1 MSFANM
7 SLKENN
13 SDIIDESLYK
23 TILEKIDKSLI
34 ELEFELDEIDYYA
47 SDEEIELLKKK
58 IEERKQAIQ
67 KIKNKF
73 MNYLKK
79 KYLIHYYELL

>member
-13 SDIIDESLYK
+13 LDIIDESLYK
-23 TILEKIDKSLI
+23 TILEKIDKSLV

-47 SDEEIELLKKK
+47 SDEEIESLKKR
-58 IEERKQAIQ
+58 IEERKQAIL
-67 KIKNKF
+67 KNKEQ
-73 MNYLKK
+73 
-79 KYLIHYYELL
+79 IYELFRIKIE

>member
-1 MSFANM
+1 M

-13 SDIIDESLYK
+13 LDDNGYIIDESLYK

-34 ELEFELDEIDYYA
+34 EVEFELDEIDYYA

-58 IEERKQAIQ
+58 IEEKKQAI
-67 KIKNKF
+67 IKNKEQ
-73 MNYLKK
+73 
-79 KYLIHYYELL
+79 IYELYIKKNI

>member
-67 KIKNKF
+67 KNKEQIYELF
-73 MNYLKK
+73 KK
-79 KYLIHYYELL
+79 KNI

>member
-47 SDEEIELLKKK
+47 SDEEIESLKKRIEEKKQAILKNKEQIYELLKKK
-58 IEERKQAIQ
+58 NI
-67 KIKNKF
+67 
-73 MNYLKK
+73 
-79 KYLIHYYELL
+79 

>member
-47 SDEEIELLKKK
+47 SDEEIQLLKNK
-58 IEERKQAIQ
+58 IEKRKQAIL
-67 KIKNKF
+67 KNKEQ
-73 MNYLKK
+73 
-79 KYLIHYYELL
+79 IYELLKIKIEL

>member
-1 MSFANM
+1 MSFANI
-7 SLKENN
+7 

-47 SDEEIELLKKK
+47 SDEEIESLKKK
-58 IEERKQAIQ
+58 IEEKKQAIL
-67 KIKNKF
+67 KNKEQI
-73 MNYLKK
+73 YELLKK
-79 KYLIHYYELL
+79 KNI

>member
-13 SDIIDESLYK
+13 SDIINESLYK

-47 SDEEIELLKKK
+47 SDEEIQLLKNK
-58 IEERKQAIQ
+58 IEERKQAILN
-67 KIKNKF
+67 NKEQIYELF
-73 MNYLKK
+73 KK
-79 KYLIHYYELL
+79 KNI

>member
-1 MSFANM
+1 M

-47 SDEEIELLKKK
+47 SDEEIESLKKR
-58 IEERKQAIQ
+58 IEEKKQAI
-67 KIKNKF
+67 IKNKEQIYELF
-73 MNYLKK
+73 KK
-79 KYLIHYYELL
+79 KNI

>member
-47 SDEEIELLKKK
+47 SDEEIELLKKR

-67 KIKNKF
+67 KNKEQIYELF
-73 MNYLKK
+73 KK
-79 KYLIHYYELL
+79 KNI

>member
-13 SDIIDESLYK
+13 SDIINESLYK

-47 SDEEIELLKKK
+47 SDEEIQLLKNK
-58 IEERKQAIQ
+58 IEERKQAILN
-67 KIKNKF
+67 NKEQ
-73 MNYLKK
+73 
-79 KYLIHYYELL
+79 IYELLKN

>member
-67 KIKNKF
+67 KNKEQ
-73 MNYLKK
+73 
-79 KYLIHYYELL
+79 IYELFKIKIE

>member
-13 SDIIDESLYK
+13 IDIIDESLYK

-34 ELEFELDEIDYYA
+34 ELEFQLDEIDYYA

-67 KIKNKF
+67 KNKEQ
-73 MNYLKK
+73 
-79 KYLIHYYELL
+79 IYELLKIKIE

>member
-1 MSFANM
+1 MSFT
-7 SLKENN
+7 SFSKENN
-13 SDIIDESLYK
+13 SDETLYK

-47 SDEEIELLKKK
+47 SDEEIELLKKR

-67 KIKNKF
+67 KNKEQIYELF
-73 MNYLKK
+73 KK
-79 KYLIHYYELL
+79 KNI

>member
-1 MSFANM
+1 MSFANI
-7 SLKENN
+7 

-58 IEERKQAIQ
+58 IEERKQAI
-67 KIKNKF
+67 IKNKEQIYELF
-73 MNYLKK
+73 KK
-79 KYLIHYYELL
+79 KNI

>member
-47 SDEEIELLKKK
+47 SDEEIESLKKK
-58 IEERKQAIQ
+58 IEEKKQAIL
-67 KIKNKF
+67 KNKEQI
-73 MNYLKK
+73 YELLKK
-79 KYLIHYYELL
+79 KNI

>member
-1 MSFANM
+1 MSFT
-7 SLKENN
+7 SF

-47 SDEEIELLKKK
+47 SDEEIESLKKR
-58 IEERKQAIQ
+58 IEERKQAILKNKEQ
-67 KIKNKF
+67 IYELFKIK
-73 MNYLKK
+73 
-79 KYLIHYYELL
+79 IE

>member
-1 MSFANM
+1 MSFANI
-7 SLKENN
+7 

-47 SDEEIELLKKK
+47 SDEEIELLKKR
-58 IEERKQAIQ
+58 IEEKKQAIL
-67 KIKNKF
+67 KNKEQI
-73 MNYLKK
+73 YELLKK
-79 KYLIHYYELL
+79 KNI

>member
-1 MSFANM
+1 MSFK
-7 SLKENN
+7 SFSKENN
-13 SDIIDESLYK
+13 SDETLYK

-58 IEERKQAIQ
+58 IEEKKQAILKNKEQ
-67 KIKNKF
+67 IYELFKIK
-73 MNYLKK
+73 
-79 KYLIHYYELL
+79 IE

>member
-7 SLKENN
+7 SLKDNN
-13 SDIIDESLYK
+13 LDGNIIDESLYK

-47 SDEEIELLKKK
+47 SDEEIESLKKR
-58 IEERKQAIQ
+58 IEERKQAILKNKEQ
-67 KIKNKF
+67 IYELFKIK
-73 MNYLKK
+73 
-79 KYLIHYYELL
+79 IE

>member
-34 ELEFELDEIDYYA
+34 
-47 SDEEIELLKKK
+47 
-58 IEERKQAIQ
+58 
-67 KIKNKF
+67 
-73 MNYLKK
+73 
-79 KYLIHYYELL
+79 